1 MCLAYRGI
9 SVFSNKIRKDA
20 RRGNGFGSMKES
32 LLEISGKFL
41 GGRREAHRTADQGNS
56 GEQIKRYKERM
67 ESGAYF
73 QIVFEKAEAD
83 GTLSKVED
91 NVIIRMEP
99 QEINGDVYD
108 LRFKSQ
114 KLADPYYVRV
124 VSVDEEHSVVW
135 VSHNRARVEMRPDI
149 EKEINSRLKDKKSGM
164 VRVKGKVMRIQSK
177 TVQGESVDTGVW
189 LDLCGVG
196 ILGFV
201 YIGDWAQTF
210 TPMLRGEVSYG
221 DVIEVCVKERK
232 VRKQKK
238 SDVVYYAC
246 SRKELADNPWDKKS
260 LSEKYHVGDI
270 VKIKCLTL
278 KEGHWFGEING
289 LKDIQVFAEYPS
301 ASRQFAIIPGMEY
314 MGKIYYM
321 NTAERSL
328 KARVFQALTLEGYG
342 TAEGKEENA

>member
-1 MCLAYRGI
+1 
-9 SVFSNKIRKDA
+9 
-20 RRGNGFGSMKES
+20 MKES

-41 GGRREAHRTADQGNS
+41 GGKREAHRAAGMES
-56 GEQIKRYKERM
+56 GGEHLKKYISRM
-67 ESGAYF
+67 ESGEYF
-73 QIVFEKAEAD
+73 QIVFEKAGAD
-83 GTLSKVED
+83 GTLSRVED
-91 NVIIRMEP
+91 NVVIRMEP
-99 QEINGDVYD
+99 QEINGDAYD
-108 LRFKSQ
+108 LRYKSQ

-124 VSVDEEHSVVW
+124 ISVDEENSVVW
-135 VSHNRARVEMRPDI
+135 VSHNRARMEMRPGI
-149 EKEINSRLKDKKSGM
+149 EEELNQMLKDKKSGI

-177 TVQGESVDTGVW
+177 TVEGESVDTGVW

-238 SDVVYYAC
+238 RDLVYYAC
-246 SRKELADNPWDKKS
+246 SRKELADNPWEKKS
-260 LSEKYHVGDI
+260 LTDKYHVGDI
-270 VKIKCLTL
+270 VRIKCLSL

-301 ASRQFAIIPGMEY
+301 SSRHFAIIPGMEY

-321 NTAERSL
+321 NTGERSL
-328 KARVFQALTLEGYG
+328 KARVFQALTLERYG
-342 TAEGKEENA
+342 APEQSGEGQ

>member
-1 MCLAYRGI
+1 
-9 SVFSNKIRKDA
+9 
-20 RRGNGFGSMKES
+20 MKES
-32 LLEISGKFL
+32 LLEISGRFL
-41 GGRREAHRTADQGNS
+41 GGKGEIHRAADLENS
-56 GEQIKRYKERM
+56 GEHLKKFITRM
-67 ESGAYF
+67 ENGEYF
-73 QIVFEKAEAD
+73 RIVFEKAEAD

-91 NVIIRMEP
+91 NVVIRMEP

-108 LRFKSQ
+108 LRYKSQ

-124 VSVDEEHSVVW
+124 VSVDEESSVVW
-135 VSHNRARVEMRPDI
+135 VSHNRARQEMRPGI
-149 EKEINSRLKDKKSGM
+149 EEEINSRLKDRKSGM
-164 VRVKGKVMRIQSK
+164 VRVKGKVIRIQSK
-177 TVQGESVDTGVW
+177 TVQGESIDTGVW

-210 TPMLRGEVSYG
+210 TPMLRGDVSYG
-221 DVIEVCVKERK
+221 DVIEICVKEKK

-238 SDVVYYAC
+238 KDMVYYAC
-246 SRKELADNPWDKKS
+246 SRKELADNPWEKKS
-260 LSEKYHVGDI
+260 LTDKYHVGDI
-270 VKIKCLTL
+270 VRIKCLSL

-301 ASRQFAIIPGMEY
+301 ASRHFAIIPGMEY

-321 NTAERSL
+321 NTNERSL

-342 TAEGKEENA
+342 APEQNREEQ

>member
-1 MCLAYRGI
+1 
-9 SVFSNKIRKDA
+9 
-20 RRGNGFGSMKES
+20 MKES

-41 GGRREAHRTADQGNS
+41 GGKREAGRAANTENS
-56 GEQIKRYKERM
+56 GEHLRKFINRM
-67 ESGAYF
+67 ESGEYF

-83 GTLSKVED
+83 GTLSRVED
-91 NVIIRMEP
+91 DVVIRMEP
-99 QEINGDVYD
+99 QEINGDAYD
-108 LRFKSQ
+108 LRYKSQ

-124 VSVDEEHSVVW
+124 VSVDEESSVVW
-135 VSHNRARVEMRPDI
+135 VSHNRARVEMRPGI
-149 EKEINSRLKDKKSGM
+149 EEEINNRLKDKKSGM
-164 VRVKGKVMRIQSK
+164 VRVKGKVMRVQSK
-177 TVQGESVDTGVW
+177 IVQGESVDTGVW

-232 VRKQKK
+232 VRKQRKN
-238 SDVVYYAC
+238 DVVYYAC
-246 SRKELADNPWDKKS
+246 SRKELADNPWEKKS
-260 LSEKYHVGDI
+260 LTDKYHVGDI
-270 VKIKCLTL
+270 VRIKCLSL

-301 ASRQFAIIPGMEY
+301 ASRRFAVIPGMEY

-321 NTAERSL
+321 NTNERSL
-328 KARVFQALTLEGYG
+328 KARVFQALTLEGYS
-342 TAEGKEENA
+342 APDGKEEGQ

>member
-1 MCLAYRGI
+1 
-9 SVFSNKIRKDA
+9 
-20 RRGNGFGSMKES
+20 MKES

-41 GGRREAHRTADQGNS
+41 GGKREAYRRADTGNR
-56 GEQIKRYKERM
+56 GEHLKKFKERM
-67 ESGAYF
+67 ESGEYF
-73 QIVFEKAEAD
+73 QIIFEKAEAD

-124 VSVDEEHSVVW
+124 VSVEEESSVVW
-135 VSHNRARVEMRPDI
+135 VSHNRARVEMRPGI
-149 EKEINSRLKDKKSGM
+149 EEEINSRLKDKKSGM
-164 VRVKGKVMRIQSK
+164 LRVKGKVMRVQSK

-238 SDVVYYAC
+238 NDVVYYAC
-246 SRKELADNPWDKKS
+246 SRKELADNPWEKKS
-260 LSEKYHVGDI
+260 LTEKYHVGDI
-270 VKIKCLTL
+270 VRIKCLSL

-301 ASRQFAIIPGMEY
+301 KSRNFSIIPGMEY

-321 NTAERSL
+321 NTEERSL

-342 TAEGKEENA
+342 AADQSKEGQ